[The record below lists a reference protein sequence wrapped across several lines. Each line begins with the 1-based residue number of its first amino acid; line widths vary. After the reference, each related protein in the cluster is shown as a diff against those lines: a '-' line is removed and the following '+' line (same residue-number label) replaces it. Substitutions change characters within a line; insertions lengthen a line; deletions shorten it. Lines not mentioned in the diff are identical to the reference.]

1 MRARACTA
9 RERAVSARETYGGRG
24 RATAMIAMT
33 HTCQTAVDLS
43 VELVVITLL
52 CGMRTRPA
60 VAGMAAWRK
69 RRDVVWASFVCS
81 DGGKT
86 MAGITLVVLAATS
99 ATAATR
105 VAPACAW
112 HGVPSHARVSAFP
125 VRRPC
130 PPAVAALGARRARP
144 MLAESCTPVV
154 PARPHGGLAALLRV
168 VQGAFYALWL
178 GLCSRVAKGIEE
190 IRKSSRPAK
199 IFLVRHGQSRG
210 NVDETLY
217 SVIADHDM
225 ELTEL
230 GREQARCAG
239 RFLRAITGDGPV
251 HCFHSP
257 YRRASQT
264 LAEII
269 GDFDPAKVATREE
282 VLLREQEFGN
292 FQDVEL
298 IRRSKAERRRYGRFW
313 YRFQNGESGADVHN
327 RAADF
332 LSTLFRQV
340 RPAPSARA
348 PPARAARAALACSDT
363 RPAAS
368 HAAPRPSLAAVAD
381 RRDTA
386 SHLILRLARR
396 RPPRAAPHRRLRRA
410 FSASSDG
417 PVKQARASLHYPRAR
432 SLHSTALHALP
443 RLAGRAVRAG
453 LEPPQLRD
461 VGSRAPARR
470 PLPPHRRVL
479 PGGGAGRGA
488 RARARGAGGGPRVQS
503 RAHHLRAICPLG
515 RQARTGVSRAQRMR
529 PERACACARGVFAR
543 RPPSCRAS
551 RPPRGRGARAHSR
564 SR

>member
-1 MRARACTA
+1 
-9 RERAVSARETYGGRG
+9 
-24 RATAMIAMT
+24 
-33 HTCQTAVDLS
+33 
-43 VELVVITLL
+43 
-52 CGMRTRPA
+52 
-60 VAGMAAWRK
+60 
-69 RRDVVWASFVCS
+69 
-81 DGGKT
+81 

-332 LSTLFRQV
+332 LSTLFRQMDL
-340 RPAPSARA
+340 SSKRA
-348 PPARAARAALACSDT
+348 PHYIILAHGLFIRLLCMRYLGWQVAQFEQVWNPRNCETWVLERRPDGRYHLTAAYYPVEGPDGSLEMIESPLHYGPDRSLT
-363 RPAAS
+363 IPQGMRRPRS
-368 HAAPRPSLAAVAD
+368 APTSLAVPD
-381 RRDTA
+381 
-386 SHLILRLARR
+386 
-396 RPPRAAPHRRLRRA
+396 
-410 FSASSDG
+410 
-417 PVKQARASLHYPRAR
+417 
-432 SLHSTALHALP
+432 AL
-443 RLAGRAVRAG
+443 
-453 LEPPQLRD
+453 
-461 VGSRAPARR
+461 
-470 PLPPHRRVL
+470 
-479 PGGGAGRGA
+479 
-488 RARARGAGGGPRVQS
+488 
-503 RAHHLRAICPLG
+503 
-515 RQARTGVSRAQRMR
+515 
-529 PERACACARGVFAR
+529 
-543 RPPSCRAS
+543 
-551 RPPRGRGARAHSR
+551 
-564 SR
+564 